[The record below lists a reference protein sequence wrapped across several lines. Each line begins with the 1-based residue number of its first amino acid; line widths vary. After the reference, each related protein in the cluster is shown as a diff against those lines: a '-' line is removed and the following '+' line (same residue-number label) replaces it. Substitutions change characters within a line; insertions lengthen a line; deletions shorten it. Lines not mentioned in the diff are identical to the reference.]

1 METLNRIPF
10 QPMKAIFE
18 RLAKVTNVESLT
30 PDERYAYERDLKA
43 YRDYKAQMDYA
54 KEEGIETIVKTV
66 SDKTVINDT
75 LEAFKGE
82 IDVLY
87 VPTDNNIASAMGSV
101 AIFAKE
107 NKLPVVCGESN
118 AAKSGGLA
126 SLGVDYYTI
135 GYQSGEMAVSILKGE
150 KTINELPIETQKEF
164 SVYYNLNTADEIGF
178 EIPQSIIAK
187 GIDISE

>member
-1 METLNRIPF
+1 MKKNLLLTLPLLLSSVLMVSCNTGDSPVSSIPSSPSDTTTSETPIDVDP
-10 QPMKAIFE
+10 I
-18 RLAKVTNVESLT
+18 
-30 PDERYAYERDLKA
+30 Y
-43 YRDYKAQMDYA
+43 
-54 KEEGIETIVKTV
+54 
-66 SDKTVINDT
+66 INDT